1 MYMWCKRHMW
11 LLSVTSTVISY
22 KEAIIEQV
30 NKASILNF
38 VTFNNFV
45 IKIHLTVCPE
55 DSSNVMV
62 GLV

>member
-1 MYMWCKRHMW
+1 MW

-30 NKASILNF
+30 SKASILNF